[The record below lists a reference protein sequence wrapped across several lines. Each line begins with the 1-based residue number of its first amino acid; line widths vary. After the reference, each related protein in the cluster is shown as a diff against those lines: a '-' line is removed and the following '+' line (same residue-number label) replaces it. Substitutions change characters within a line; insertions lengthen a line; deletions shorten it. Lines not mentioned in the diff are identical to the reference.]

1 MSPGPLIHS
10 GRTTRVLMAQVLIA
24 LAPAVIA
31 AVVRG
36 GAHAAAGLGAAL
48 AVAWLVQSAFL
59 CRAAF
64 HESALVTGVILA
76 LTLPATAPWWLAA
89 IGSAIAVAF
98 GKHLGGGA
106 GNSLFNS
113 AALGRAVLMGLLPG
127 LMFAARWPAA
137 DGVTAASPLAKEVDS
152 FAATLGDLLLGHH
165 PGSLAEAAPLSVL
178 AGGLFLVAVR
188 AIDGRVPLVYFAAIS
203 LFALFLPPGDRVEG
217 HAPWLAHNALLHLLS
232 GGALLAGFFMLTD
245 PVTGPF
251 TPRGRML
258 AAAIAGAA
266 TVLARLYTPYPD
278 AAVLAVLLANACTPA
293 IDART
298 IPREAVS

>member
-24 LAPAVIA
+24 LVPAA
-31 AVVRG
+31 AAAAWRG
-36 GAHAAAGLGAAL
+36 GVAPLGAAL
-48 AVAWLVQSAFL
+48 AVAWLVQSAL
-59 CRAAF
+59 LRRAAL
-64 HESALVTGVILA
+64 HESALVTGAILA
-76 LTLPATAPWWLAA
+76 LTMPATAPWWLAA
-89 IGSAIAVAF
+89 AGAAIAVAF

-113 AALGRAVLMGLLPG
+113 AALARAVLMGLVPG

-137 DGVTAASPLAKEVDS
+137 DGVTAASPLSKEVDS
-152 FAATLGDLLLGHH
+152 FAAPLRDLLLGHH
-165 PGSLAEAAPLSVL
+165 AGSLAEAAPLAVL

-188 AIDGRVPLVYFAAIS
+188 AIDGRIPLVYFAVIS
-203 LFALFLPPGDRVEG
+203 LFALFLPASDRVEG

-251 TPRGRML
+251 TPRGRMA

-266 TVLARLYTPYPD
+266 TVLARFYTPYPD
-278 AAVLAVLLANACTPA
+278 AAVLAVLLANALTPA

-298 IPREAVS
+298 LPREAVS